1 MSGKTY
7 VSVRIYGHDY
17 TFTGTESEEYIQKV
31 CYNVDK
37 KMRDFRQRDPKLNET
52 KLAILTAV
60 NTADEFF
67 KNKAL
72 LDETIADL
80 KKYKEEAFNA
90 KNKLLVTE
98 KENEYLK
105 EEIQSL
111 KIELAKYRNS
121 CAGRRL

>member
-37 KMRDFRQRDPKLNET
+37 KMHDFRQRDPKLNET

-111 KIELAKYRNS
+111 KIELAKN
-121 CAGRRL
+121 GK

>member
-1 MSGKTY
+1 MSEKTC

-17 TFTGTESEEYIQKV
+17 SFAGVESEEYIQRV

-37 KMRDFRQRDPKLNET
+37 KMRDFRAKDAKLNET

-60 NTADEFF
+60 NLSDELL

-72 LDETIADL
+72 LEETVADL
-80 KKYKEEAFNA
+80 KKYKEEAFNL
-90 KNKLLVTE
+90 KNKSLICE

-105 EEIQSL
+105 DEIQRL
-111 KIELAKYRNS
+111 KIELAKN
-121 CAGRRL
+121 GK

>member
-1 MSGKTY
+1 
-7 VSVRIYGHDY
+7 
-17 TFTGTESEEYIQKV
+17 
-31 CYNVDK
+31 
-37 KMRDFRQRDPKLNET
+37 MRDFRQRDPKLNET

-111 KIELAKYRNS
+111 KIELAKN
-121 CAGRRL
+121 GK

>member
-80 KKYKEEAFNA
+80 KKYKEEA

-111 KIELAKYRNS
+111 KIELAKN
-121 CAGRRL
+121 GK